1 MIAREW
7 AVIIVIGVGV
17 AGAGGDDLP
26 AHILNLAREEH
37 AIADELKHLP
47 DYTCTETID
56 RFIAEGDKPLKRD
69 DRIVIDI
76 AIANRHELFA
86 WPGQSFQERSVI
98 DMVGHGFISD
108 GDFATMMNNVFV
120 GRGAVITYLGADVA
134 KGRDLLRY
142 DFHIPLMSSGWRM
155 YSEGRI
161 GVMGSVGSFWLDAE
175 SLDLVRMRFDA
186 EDLPVWSTYKT
197 IEEDVTYGAVVVG
210 DSRLLLPASA
220 RITAVDFTDRKV
232 QNHIAFTDCHK
243 YSSESTISFGDPP
256 PAPAAL
262 PAGMIVSVQLEKAI
276 VLSRAVIGDEV
287 VAAIPGGGRLKGV
300 VRSLDSHNEHEF
312 WWLLGIEFSQTVT
325 LEDIMPFP
333 GLRRNLMES
342 IFPASPG
349 RRTDLVYI
357 PVTGKRTVIPA
368 GVRLTLRTARAQM

>member
-1 MIAREW
+1 MIARVW
-7 AVIIVIGVGV
+7 TLIGVIVVGI
-17 AGAGGDDLP
+17 AGAGGDELP
-26 AHILNLAREEH
+26 VHILNLARVEH

-56 RFIAEGDKPLKRD
+56 RFIGGGKKPLKRD

-76 AIANRHELFA
+76 AIANKRELFA

-120 GRGAVITYLGADVA
+120 GRGAQITYVGPETPD
-134 KGRDLLRY
+134 GRELLRY
-142 DFHIPLMSSGWRM
+142 DFHIPVMSSGWHMNSR
-155 YSEGRI
+155 GRK
-161 GVMGSVGSFWLDAE
+161 GVMGSLGSFWLDAE

-186 EDLPVWSTYKT
+186 EDLPVWSVYKA
-197 IEEDVTYGAVVVG
+197 IEEDVTYGAVVIA

-256 PAPAAL
+256 PVPAAL
-262 PAGMIVSVQLEKAI
+262 PAGVAVSVQLEKAI

-287 VAAIPGGGRLKGV
+287 FAVMPGGDKLKGV
-300 VRSLDSHNEHEF
+300 VRSLDSHNDREF
-312 WWLLGIEFSQTVT
+312 WWLLGIEFAQTVT
-325 LEDIMPFP
+325 LEDITPFP

-342 IFPASPG
+342 IFPTTPG
-349 RRTDLVYI
+349 SSTDLVYI

-368 GVRLTLRTARAQM
+368 GVKLTLRTARAQM

>member
-1 MIAREW
+1 MIARVW
-7 AVIIVIGVGV
+7 ALIGVIGIGA
-17 AGAGGDDLP
+17 AGAGADDLP
-26 AHILNLAREEH
+26 AHILNLARVEH

-56 RFIAEGDKPLKRD
+56 RFIAEGNKPLKKD

-76 AIANRHELFA
+76 AIANKHELFA

-108 GDFATMMNNVFV
+108 GDFATMLNNVFV
-120 GRGAVITYLGADVA
+120 GRGAQITYVGQAA
-134 KGRDLLRY
+134 NRRDLLRY
-142 DFHIPLMSSGWRM
+142 DFHIPVMSSGWRM
-155 YSEGRI
+155 YSQGRN
-161 GVMGSVGSFWLDAE
+161 GVMGSLGSFWLDAE

-186 EDLPVWSTYKT
+186 EDQPVWSTYKT
-197 IEEDVTYGAVVVG
+197 IEEDVTYGAVVIG

-232 QNHIAFTDCHK
+232 QNRIAFTDCHK
-243 YSSESTISFGDPP
+243 YASESTISFGDPP
-256 PAPAAL
+256 PVPAAL
-262 PAGMIVSVQLEKAI
+262 PAGTTVSVQLEKAI

-287 VAAIPGGGRLKGV
+287 VAAIPGGGKLKGV
-300 VRSLDSHNEHEF
+300 VRSLDSHNDREF
-312 WWLLGIEFSQTVT
+312 WWLLGIEFAQTVT
-325 LEDIMPFP
+325 LEDITPFP

-342 IFPASPG
+342 IFPIVPG
-349 RRTDLVYI
+349 SRTDLVYI

-368 GVRLTLRTARAQM
+368 GVKLKLRMARVEM